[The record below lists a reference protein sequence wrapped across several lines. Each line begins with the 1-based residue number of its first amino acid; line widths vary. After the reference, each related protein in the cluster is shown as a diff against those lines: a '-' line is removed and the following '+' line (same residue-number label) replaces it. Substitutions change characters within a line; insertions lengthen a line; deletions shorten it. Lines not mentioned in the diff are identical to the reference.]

1 MPWPAAAAVVALR
14 RARAPRH
21 ACRTVY
27 HSHVAPRG
35 GVRLHPL
42 RPFVLQLWNETLL
55 SFPPWP
61 AAGVL
66 PATRAA
72 EHGRPAVSFWTASP
86 PEREDVRAAPCDPSP
101 KRRKQRRGCRQ
112 DAPRPSE

>member
-1 MPWPAAAAVVALR
+1 M
-14 RARAPRH
+14 
-21 ACRTVY
+21 
-27 HSHVAPRG
+27 
-35 GVRLHPL
+35 RLHPF
-42 RPFVLQLWNETLL
+42 RPFVLQIWNETLL